1 MEKTGFAYFVHRP
14 RTADELSAPGCG
26 GQNRAYTVVKT
37 VTLGKID
44 YENFITDMKADRRFI
59 EEYAPLCAEDD
70 PWKCILLCPPTPHHR
85 RFYKALD
92 LRTRMGNSKTPPYCC
107 LASVR

>member
-26 GQNRAYTVVKT
+26 GQNRAYTVVKM

-70 PWKCILLCPPTPHHR
+70 PWKCIL
-85 RFYKALD
+85 
-92 LRTRMGNSKTPPYCC
+92 
-107 LASVR
+107 VRQRGGGGGILVMPGDGAFVGWAARLGQTGFTAP